1 MLDRIP
7 RGALRNYQKS
17 ENMEEMHRIVDRRK
31 CEKIISTVLVNE
43 VNLSSNYSINR

>member
-7 RGALRNYQKS
+7 REALRNYQKI
-17 ENMEEMHRIVDRRK
+17 ENMEEMYRRK

-43 VNLSSNYSINR
+43 VNLS